1 MYPSWPHV
9 GQFFPEI
16 LGVSLV
22 MVGSIP
28 TSVVAVTVVVVVV
41 DIIKA

>member
-1 MYPSWPHV
+1 MLEV
-9 GQFFPEI
+9 A
-16 LGVSLV
+16 LV

-28 TSVVAVTVVVVVV
+28 TSVVAVTVVVAVV